1 MSNHEFKTELHFL
14 QFKYWYKLFR
24 KKIQGMTPVI
34 IKIFITL
41 YKANVSVNVR

>member
-1 MSNHEFKTELHFL
+1 MNLKQNCISFNLNIGINYLE
-14 QFKYWYKLFR
+14 

-41 YKANVSVNVR
+41 YKANVSVNVC